1 MTIKMNPISKWAAVL
16 TVAFV
21 LISWIDASP
30 QQKSDKKPAP
40 QKNKDDL
47 PKCNCYIPKT
57 KEYGVIK
64 GDNCTSVKCQRKTP
78 EK

>member
-1 MTIKMNPISKWAAVL
+1 MKMNITPLSKLVVTLAM
-16 TVAFV
+16 AFV
-21 LISWIDASP
+21 LICWINAYP
-30 QQKSDKKPAP
+30 KQKSDKKPVP

-64 GDNCTSVKCQRKTP
+64 GDNCTLVKCQRKTP